1 VYFVDLGMAE
11 KARSILIVSVRD
23 PDAPLAVV
31 SGLSLTTRFHHSP
44 YEVALPKLPW
54 MREQSHVNAQS
65 LGGYK
70 FVELQRLM
78 GKLEA
83 PVMQKVHEAMRRWL
97 GL

>member
-1 VYFVDLGMAE
+1 MDLGIAQ
-11 KARSILIVSVRD
+11 KPRSILIVSVRD
-23 PDAPLAVV
+23 QKAPLATVT
-31 SGLSLTTRFHHSP
+31 GLSFTTQFHGSP

-70 FVELQRLM
+70 FVELQRLI

-83 PVMQKVHEAMRRWL
+83 PIMKQVQAAVRLWL